1 MFRRP
6 RGRGSATVM
15 VGLVE
20 ITWVVFGI
28 RLTAGLVVY
37 FGYGARRP
45 RPATAQPPP
54 AEK

>member
-1 MFRRP
+1 M
-6 RGRGSATVM
+6 A
-15 VGLVE
+15 GLAE

-28 RLTAGLVVY
+28 WLTVGLVVY

-45 RPATAQPPP
+45 RPATAQRQP